1 MLINPTKTTCMFIGT
16 AQRIATVT
24 NELNINLEN
33 QFIKNVNTK
42 KLLGIYILGTYI
54 DNNLDWKEQV
64 DHICKNINSRLFV
77 KHFDLNILKL
87 ADNLILHGN
96 LFQRMAEL
104 YANDFFIIFVFGR
117 IMDKK
122 PEVIVLLVYSDVI
135 IDCFKL
141 SFHKNR

>member
-1 MLINPTKTTCMFIGT
+1 MFIGT

-64 DHICKNINSRLFV
+64 DHICKNINSRLFLLS
-77 KHFDLNILKL
+77 KIKIYL
-87 ADNLILHGN
+87 
-96 LFQRMAEL
+96 
-104 YANDFFIIFVFGR
+104 
-117 IMDKK
+117 DKK
-122 PEVIVLLVYSDVI
+122 SRI
-135 IDCFKL
+135 
-141 SFHKNR
+141 